1 MKHSNLFPAFTSFLD
16 SPHLLSGNELIVSA
30 DPTGLMQ
37 GLRLDISRLEREGQQ
52 MLMQCHRHEEV
63 CQSGVALVHHEIHV
77 AVMLSFIQVRI
88 YRDVRAQ
95 SLLRREMRPSL
106 SICLAVTASTYSVH
120 G

>member
-1 MKHSNLFPAFTSFLD
+1 
-16 SPHLLSGNELIVSA
+16 
-30 DPTGLMQ
+30 
-37 GLRLDISRLEREGQQ
+37 

-106 SICLAVTASTYSVH
+106 SICLAVTASPYSVH